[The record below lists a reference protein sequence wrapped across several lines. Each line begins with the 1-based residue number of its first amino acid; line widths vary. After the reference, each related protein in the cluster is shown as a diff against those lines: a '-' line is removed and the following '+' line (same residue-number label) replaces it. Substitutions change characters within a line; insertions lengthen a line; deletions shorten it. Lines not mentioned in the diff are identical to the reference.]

1 MVLEPSAPAG
11 PEVAILPL
19 VDAAAPAALA
29 LATRLRTHGT
39 SVMLEAPGRS
49 LKAML
54 RAVSRQ
60 AARVAVILGADEL
73 AAGRATIR
81 DLERRLDRPLAL
93 SLDADGATLLDIL
106 HGPA

>member
-1 MVLEPSAPAG
+1 VL
-11 PEVAILPL
+11 
-19 VDAAAPAALA
+19 
-29 LATRLRTHGT
+29 
-39 SVMLEAPGRS
+39 LEAPGRS

-60 AARVAVILGADEL
+60 AARVAVILGDDEL

-93 SLDADGATLLDIL
+93 SLDADGPALLETL
-106 HGPA
+106 GEPA